1 MLRSVFGAMIL
12 FSTLVEAPA
21 GGRVALVVGVSNY
34 EHVGRLAGTL
44 NDANDMAAT
53 LKRQGFDVETLL
65 DPNRSVLEAAVR
77 RYGDRSA
84 DAAVSLFYYSG
95 HALESGAHNWLLP
108 APARL
113 LTWRD
118 LRFEA
123 VELDAIQEQV
133 EGAARG
139 SIVILYAWRGNPF
152 SRPLSVTRPDY
163 SSPGP

>member
-1 MLRSVFGAMIL
+1 MLRSVFAGMIL
-12 FSTLVEAPA
+12 FSTVVEAPA

-34 EHVGRLAGTL
+34 EHVGRLASTL
-44 NDANDMAAT
+44 NDANDMTAT
-53 LKRQGFDVETLL
+53 LKRLGFDVETLL

-84 DAAVSLFYYSG
+84 DATASLFYYSG

-113 LTWRD
+113 ATWRD

-123 VELDAIQEQV
+123 VELDAIQEQAQ
-133 EGAARG
+133 AAPRMP
-139 SIVILYAWRGNPF
+139 IFILQSYPDQPF
-152 SRPLSVTRPDY
+152 
-163 SSPGP
+163 